1 MSRPTGFLAM
11 VIAGWVVLRVATAGY
26 YPGAFAKPLDPIPLV
41 AAASAQ
47 DAAPERSVKTI
58 YVPYPVYIAPGAAT
72 SPSPPAAAA
81 FARPAGRAR
90 TMASSPPRA
99 IAVDPTP
106 WSLSAGGRPFSIIAT
121 ALPPPRQGPAS
132 PMKPGFAPPAFD
144 RWQLT
149 GWGLFRDDASGQ
161 SLAPAGMLGGS
172 QAGARLTYRFNSNF
186 AVSARASAPANSDTQ
201 GGEIALGIRYTPF
214 AGVPLSIAAER
225 RQRIGTSGGRNDFA
239 LFAEGGVWNQAIAAG
254 VEANAYLQGGAVGI
268 EERDLFVDG
277 ALTLTR
283 PLIANIDGGI
293 GVWGGAQ
300 PGLSRLDI
308 GPRLSMPLYNGV
320 KLHLDWRQQ
329 VAGDADPGS
338 GPVVSLGADF

>member
-1 MSRPTGFLAM
+1 MSRPTGFLAIF
-11 VIAGWVVLRVATAGY
+11 VAAWVLLRVATAGL
-26 YPGAFAKPLDPIPLV
+26 YPGAFARPLDTFPLV

-47 DAAPERSVKTI
+47 DAVPERPAATI
-58 YVPYPVYIAPGAAT
+58 YVPYPVYIEHGAAT
-72 SPSPPAAAA
+72 SPAPPAAAA
-81 FARPAGRAR
+81 FARPAGTAR
-90 TMASSPPRA
+90 TMAPSPRA
-99 IAVDPTP
+99 HAADPTP

-121 ALPPPRQGPAS
+121 ALPPPRQGLAS
-132 PMKPGFAPPAFD
+132 PGDPSFAPRAFD
-144 RWQLT
+144 RWQFT
-149 GWGLFRDDASGQ
+149 GWGLFRDDARGQ
-161 SLAPAGMLGGS
+161 SLAPAGILGGS
-172 QAGARLTYRFNSNF
+172 QAGARLTYRFNRNF
-186 AVSARASAPANSDTQ
+186 AVSARASGPANSDPQ
-201 GGEIALGIRYTPF
+201 GGEVALGVRYTPL
-214 AGVPLSIAAER
+214 AGVPVSITAER
-225 RQRIGTSGGRNDFA
+225 RQRIGTGGGRNDFA
-239 LFAEGGVWNQAIAAG
+239 LFAEGGVWAQPIAAG

-283 PLIANIDGGI
+283 PLIANVDGGI

-308 GPRLSMPLYNGV
+308 GPRLSMPLYHGV